1 MMKFILLKTAI
12 IMTLIICFA
21 TSLKL
26 AYDGSTF
33 RHRKR
38 TEMCPNRKE
47 KLRYKNSTLI
57 FHPIT
62 N

>member
-33 RHRKR
+33 RHSEENGNVSQSQRE
-38 TEMCPNRKE
+38 T
-47 KLRYKNSTLI
+47 SV
-57 FHPIT
+57 
-62 N
+62 